1 VGPMIVAEEVDMPA
15 GFSLRTKITVAFL
28 LPILAILL
36 LYGALTYTASRQG
49 LEDELGKRL
58 VSVAQTVAAGMNEG
72 VDAEQLERIDGEKIR
87 VLARFRDKLMSVRDA
102 TGVERVFLFDP
113 SLASIAD
120 TQTDIAFGQTLHAQ
134 QADRVELEGLF
145 NEKDGATSVLF
156 RGQQGALFKTGYAP
170 VRLDG
175 HVVAAVGVE
184 ASASYFALLN
194 NAASVLTGLGALS
207 VILILLVGT
216 WIGGRITRPVNKLVE
231 EARRLGRGDYAEPIA
246 IHHRTQDELTIL
258 AEAFEDMRK
267 DVLNRDQQLQMMLSG
282 IAHEVRNPLG
292 GMKIFAGLLEEDL
305 RAESNVDHLDKVTRI
320 QRELTYLDC
329 VVTDFLE
336 FAREQPPAL
345 ERFRGAELLSEIDDL
360 LTAECAEAG
369 TRLNIEV
376 EPESVEITAD
386 RQKLR
391 RAIINCVRNGYQ
403 ASGEGGK
410 VTVSVVQEEGLRRV
424 VIKDT
429 GPGIPPDQLQEILKP
444 FYTTKEKGTGLGL
457 SLTRRIVEQHGGELK
472 IDSEV
477 GRGTSI
483 ELVLPFDSEIK
494 SQNSIPEGWLG

>member
-1 VGPMIVAEEVDMPA
+1 MMVGEEVDMST
-15 GFSLRTKITVAFL
+15 GFSLRTKITGAFL

-36 LYGALTYTASRQG
+36 IYGALTYYASRQG

-58 VSVAQTVAAGMNEG
+58 VSVAQTVAASMNDG
-72 VDAEQLERIDGEKIR
+72 VDAEQLQRIDGEKTR

-102 TGVERVFLFDP
+102 TGVERVFLFDA

-120 TQTDIAFGQTLHAQ
+120 TQSDIAFGQILHAQ
-134 QADRVELEGLF
+134 QADRVELDGLF
-145 NEKDGATSVLF
+145 DDRDGATSVLF
-156 RGQQGALFKTGYAP
+156 RGPQGALFKTGYAP
-170 VRLDG
+170 VRHNG
-175 HVVAAVGVE
+175 SVVAAVGVE

-216 WIGGRITRPVNKLVE
+216 WVGVRITRPVNKLVE
-231 EARRLGRGDYAEPIA
+231 EARRLGRGDYAEPIT
-246 IHHRTQDELTIL
+246 IHDRTQDELSIL

-305 RAESNVDHLDKVTRI
+305 RGEGNIDHLEKVTRI

-345 ERFRGAELLSEIDDL
+345 ERFRAAELLSEIDDL
-360 LTAECAEAG
+360 LSSECRNVG
-369 TRLNIEV
+369 TTLNIAV
-376 EPESVEITAD
+376 EPEDVELTAD

-391 RAIINCVRNGYQ
+391 RAVINCVRNGYQ
-403 ASGEGGK
+403 ACGEGGK
-410 VTVSVVQEEGLRRV
+410 VTVTVVQDAGLRRV
-424 VIKDT
+424 IISDN
-429 GPGIPPDQLQEILKP
+429 GPGIPPEQLQEILTP
-444 FYTTKEKGTGLGL
+444 FFTTKEKGTGLGL
-457 SLTRRIVEQHGGELK
+457 SLTRRVVEQHGGELK
-472 IDSEV
+472 IDSEI
-477 GRGTSI
+477 GRGTTI
-483 ELVLPFDSEIK
+483 EFVLPFDSAVE